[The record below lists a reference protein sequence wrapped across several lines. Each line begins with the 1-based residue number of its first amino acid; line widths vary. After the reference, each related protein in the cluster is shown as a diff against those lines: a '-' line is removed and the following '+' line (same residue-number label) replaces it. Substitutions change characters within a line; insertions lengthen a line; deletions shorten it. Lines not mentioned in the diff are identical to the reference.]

1 VSLLLSVLASNYVRM
16 KIPNSDLAII
26 EPSKLTEY
34 LLNIEHKRGG
44 AKAKLLIQFGYSI
57 DNWQQLEIDIRR
69 FHLTEDVNLI
79 TETAYGNRYQ
89 ISANL
94 ITPIDRPL
102 LVKTVWQIDIN
113 TDLPRLIT
121 LVPD

>member
-1 VSLLLSVLASNYVRM
+1 M
-16 KIPNSDLAII
+16 KIPNSDRAII
-26 EPSKLTEY
+26 EPSKITEY
-34 LLNIEHKRGG
+34 LLNTEHKRGG

-57 DNWQQLEIDIRR
+57 DNWQQLEADIRR
-69 FHLTEDVNLI
+69 FHLPEDVNLV
-79 TETAYGNRYQ
+79 TETAYGTRYQ

-94 ITPIDRPL
+94 ITPIERPL
-102 LVKTVWQIDIN
+102 MVKTVWQIDIN

>member
-1 VSLLLSVLASNYVRM
+1 VVERRQNYSFNLVTR
-16 KIPNSDLAII
+16 
-26 EPSKLTEY
+26 
-34 LLNIEHKRGG
+34 
-44 AKAKLLIQFGYSI
+44 LITG
-57 DNWQQLEIDIRR
+57 
-69 FHLTEDVNLI
+69 DVNLI